1 VSDEGFEGVVG
12 DLVGN
17 DLITHYLVIIEV
29 MTESGLDLRVASS
42 DNLTTWNAMGMLR
55 VAADMISSYPSDV
68 QPTEDGE

>member
-1 VSDEGFEGVVG
+1 MSNEGFEEVVG

-42 DNLTTWNAMGMLR
+42 DNLTTWNALGMLR

>member
-1 VSDEGFEGVVG
+1 MSDEGFEAVVG

-42 DNLTTWNAMGMLR
+42 DNLTTWNALGMLR
-55 VAADMISSYPSDV
+55 VAADMISSYPSDA
-68 QPTEDGE
+68 QTTEDGE